1 MDTSTLECSEPY
13 VIVNVKSM
21 GRLENP
27 MLIPQGTGTTPE
39 GAPTTATASSTGPT
53 TATADDYVS
62 PDALSVRKPYIIIN
76 VKSLNRIENS
86 RHLHKRSKLTT
97 HEHDVLT
104 ILRRLGLLA
113 SGSKLKVTLE
123 VTEIDEAPQDKEKR
137 IVMDDLVVALV
148 PSSSRRISDPA

>member
-86 RHLHKRSKLTT
+86 VLDNQISNGQIHQLERLSVTT
-97 HEHDVLT
+97 ARTCIFIYIAAFD
-104 ILRRLGLLA
+104 
-113 SGSKLKVTLE
+113 SGADTE
-123 VTEIDEAPQDKEKR
+123 VEQSA
-137 IVMDDLVVALV
+137 
-148 PSSSRRISDPA
+148 PSSQALQAHDP

>member
-1 MDTSTLECSEPY
+1 
-13 VIVNVKSM
+13 M

-27 MLIPQGTGTTPE
+27 MLIPQGTGKTPG

-62 PDALSVRKPYIIIN
+62 PDALKYEPHQKLSTGQSNLKWSNSSTRETRPLILALIQ
-76 VKSLNRIENS
+76 KSSNQ

-97 HEHDVLT
+97 HEYDVLT

-137 IVMDDLVVALV
+137 TVMDDLVVALV